1 MKPIQKLNLMHNF
14 VALRGLELVFVV
26 AGVERHQEMALQM
39 LFHKTAA
46 VQFVVFTLQTL
57 GFSQD
62 RINFK
67 VDHVGDLC
75 LNGGDGDQLENPLTL
90 GVSVVHLHSI
100 LSHLLS
106 LS

>member
-1 MKPIQKLNLMHNF
+1 M
-14 VALRGLELVFVV
+14 VCC
-26 AGVERHQEMALQM
+26 LQ
-39 LFHKTAA
+39 LPLCLKKET
-46 VQFVVFTLQTL
+46 
-57 GFSQD
+57 
-62 RINFK
+62 N
-67 VDHVGDLC
+67 LC